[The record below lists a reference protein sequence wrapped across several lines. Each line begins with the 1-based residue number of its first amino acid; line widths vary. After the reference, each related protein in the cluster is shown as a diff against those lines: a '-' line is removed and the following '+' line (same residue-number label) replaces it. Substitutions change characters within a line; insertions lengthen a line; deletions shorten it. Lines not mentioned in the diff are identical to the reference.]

1 VILAY
6 AIILLIILA
15 LLLRRDLSA
24 LGRMPYR
31 GGWQVAAAVISL
43 FVLQAALIVYVP
55 GQSTWQMVLLILSQI
70 VLILLLLLNHHV
82 PGANVFALGIIL
94 NTTVMVANGGWMP
107 VTPETQRFVHPDRPV
122 EVDVKPPSSKNIV
135 LPRSETKLWFLSDII
150 RVTLPWRRNAIS
162 IGDVLLIVGAAL
174 FIFQIDLKKAY
185 LNKTKLKRGGESRCT
200 SC

>member
-1 VILAY
+1 MILAY

-200 SC
+200 SF